1 MILIQLVIAEKP
13 SVARAIAQ
21 VLGASEK
28 RDGYLEGSGWLVSW
42 CIGHLVELAPTD
54 AYDPKYSKWNYADLP
69 IVPSEWQYRVL
80 PDTKKQ
86 FDILDGLMKDSR
98 VESIVC
104 ATYAGREG
112 ELIFRLVYHLCGC
125 TKPVKRLWISSMEET
140 AIRKGF
146 DHLLDSAN
154 YDNLYAAALCR
165 AKADWL
171 VGINATRLFSTLY
184 KGSTLNVGRVQT
196 PTLALLMEREAAI
209 TSFKKEKFYTV
220 ELKLEGLT
228 AASGRIKS
236 KTEAEKLRRAC
247 LGTSVTVTGVEQTE
261 RTERPPKLYDLTT
274 LQREANRLFGYTAQE
289 TLDYLQSLY
298 EKRLTTYPRTDSRYL
313 TEATADGLPT
323 LCQTVAGALPCM
335 EGLTFPVNA
344 AQVSDSSKVSDHHA
358 VIPTAEIAGAD
369 LAALPTGERNVLYM
383 IAVRLLCA
391 VGEPHTYAE
400 TAVTLECGGGSFAAG
415 GRTET
420 AMGWK
425 KTERAYL
432 ASLKKAPKEV
442 SSALPELAEGQTLAG
457 GDALLKSGTTTPPP
471 RFTEDTLLAAM
482 EHASA
487 EDFAKLEDVKMG
499 SPTQAQQSGLRGEK
513 EGQRNGADA
522 RHQTGAA
529 EWSLPRRGLGT
540 PATRAATIEKLVRS
554 GYVERNGRQLIPTE
568 KGLALCWTMP
578 DQLKSA
584 KLTAEWEE
592 RLGAVE
598 RGELAPEDFMA
609 GIVDMLTN
617 LVKSYANVAVASSA
631 LSRSGRTVVGKCPRC
646 GKNVVEGK
654 KSFFCEGYYDTPPCG
669 FALWKNNRF
678 FTSKRKELT
687 RKIAAA
693 LLNNGRAAVSG
704 LFSERKG
711 VFYDATVV
719 MVDNGGKY
727 VHFELEFNDRRK
739 GS

>member
-1 MILIQLVIAEKP
+1 M
-13 SVARAIAQ
+13 
-21 VLGASEK
+21 
-28 RDGYLEGSGWLVSW
+28 SW

-104 ATYAGREG
+104 ATDAGREG

-125 TKPVKRLWISSMEET
+125 TKPVKRLWISSMEEP

-171 VGINATRLFSTLY
+171 VGINGTRLFSTLY

-196 PTLALLMEREAAI
+196 PTLTLLMEREAAI

-220 ELKLEGLT
+220 ELKLDGLT
-228 AASGRIKS
+228 AVSGRIKS

-247 LGTSVTVTGVEQTE
+247 LGTSVTVVGVKQTE

-313 TEATADGLPT
+313 TEDMADGLPA
-323 LCQTVAGALPCM
+323 LCQTVAGALSCM
-335 EGLTFPVNA
+335 EGLSFPVNA
-344 AQVSDSSKVSDHHA
+344 VQVSDSSKVTDHHA

-400 TAVTLECGGGSFAAG
+400 TAVTLECGGGSFTAG

-425 KTERAYL
+425 EAERAYL
-432 ASLKKAPKEV
+432 VTLKKIPKEV
-442 SSALPELAEGQTLAG
+442 PSTLPELAEGQTLAG
-457 GDALLKSGTTTPPP
+457 GDALLKSGTTAPPP

-487 EDFAKLEDVKMG
+487 EDFAKLEDVE
-499 SPTQAQQSGLRGEK
+499 RV
-513 EGQRNGADA
+513 
-522 RHQTGAA
+522 
-529 EWSLPRRGLGT
+529 GLGT

-554 GYVERNGRQLIPTE
+554 GYVERDGRQLIPTE

-609 GIVDMLTN
+609 GIVDMLTK

-678 FTSKRKELT
+678 FASKRKELT

-693 LLNNGRAAVSG
+693 LLKSGRAAVSG
-704 LFSERKG
+704 LFSEKKG

-719 MVDNGGKY
+719 MVDDGGKY

>member
-1 MILIQLVIAEKP
+1 MRLIQLVITEKP

-28 RDGYLEGSGWLVSW
+28 RDGYMEGNGWLVSW

-104 ATYAGREG
+104 ATDAGREG

-140 AIRKGF
+140 AICKGF

-171 VGINATRLFSTLY
+171 VGINGTRLFSTLY

-196 PTLALLMEREAAI
+196 PTLTLLMEREAAI

-220 ELKLEGLT
+220 ELKLDGLT
-228 AASGRIKS
+228 AVSGRIKS

-247 LGTSVTVTGVEQTE
+247 LGTSVTVVGVKQTE

-313 TEATADGLPT
+313 TEDMADGLPA
-323 LCQTVAGALPCM
+323 LCQTVAGALSCM
-335 EGLTFPVNA
+335 EGLSFPVNA
-344 AQVSDSSKVSDHHA
+344 VQVSDSSKVTDHHA

-400 TAVTLECGGGSFAAG
+400 TAVTLECGGGSFTAG

-425 KTERAYL
+425 EAERAYL
-432 ASLKKAPKEV
+432 VTLKKIPKEV
-442 SSALPELAEGQTLAG
+442 PSTLPELAEGQTLAG
-457 GDALLKSGTTTPPP
+457 GDALLKSGTTAPPP

-487 EDFAKLEDVKMG
+487 EDFAKLEDVE
-499 SPTQAQQSGLRGEK
+499 RV
-513 EGQRNGADA
+513 
-522 RHQTGAA
+522 
-529 EWSLPRRGLGT
+529 GLGT

-554 GYVERNGRQLIPTE
+554 GYVERDGRQLIPTE
-568 KGLALCWTMP
+568 KGLALCLTMP

-609 GIVDMLTN
+609 GIVDMLTK

-678 FTSKRKELT
+678 FASKRKELT

-693 LLNNGRAAVSG
+693 LLKSGRAAVSG
-704 LFSERKG
+704 LFSEKKG

-719 MVDNGGKY
+719 MVDDGGKY